1 MYMYTTL
8 CIYYTLYVFVIIKL
22 ICILYTIIPYIKYCM
37 QQFSADKLSLDHVV
51 PRARGGK
58 LVWTNTVTA
67 CFECN
72 FKKGMCIYSVY

>member
-1 MYMYTTL
+1 
-8 CIYYTLYVFVIIKL
+8 
-22 ICILYTIIPYIKYCM
+22 M

-72 FKKGMCIYSVY
+72 FKKGMCVVLAHIYTYYTCNITCAYICIY